1 MSGAL
6 DELTADEKA
15 LFDAMRAQDNSGPAP
30 EAAPDKQPQ
39 RQQPESVETP
49 EPQAKEP
56 DQAKLVDKR
65 ALDEERTRRKKA
77 EQTAREREVELAK
90 VNTRFEMLTKALE
103 ANAAQPTPPVAE
115 TPVPAFDTDPKAWI
129 DHNVRELQRKQEA
142 FDRRLA
148 DFQAGN
154 QQIVEQQRQ
163 QQQIAEL
170 QSWAQEQEQDYMQA
184 MPDYNQAMAHL
195 LAARQAHIRAI
206 GEDDPVRIQQ
216 AIRADIINTA
226 YFARQKGRNFA
237 ETLYKLAEASG
248 YKPSNGGADNPLAPA
263 RTPTVNVDSAAERL
277 LRGNDMATTLGSTGA
292 APRGELA
299 TQAIANMSDAEFEA
313 VYAKILKLPPAQSK
327 AAMRNLFGT

>member
-15 LFDAMRAQDNSGPAP
+15 LFDAMRAEDNSGPAP
-30 EAAPDKQPQ
+30 AADPERQPQ
-39 RQQPESVETP
+39 RAQPEPAETP

-77 EQTAREREVELAK
+77 EQAAREREVELAK

-103 ANAAQPTPPVAE
+103 ANAAQPAPAVAE
-115 TPVPAFDTDPKAWI
+115 TPAPAFDSDPKAHI
-129 DHNVRELQRKQEA
+129 DWHLRELQRKQEA
-142 FDRRLA
+142 LDKRLA
-148 DFQAGN
+148 EIQSGN
-154 QQIVEQQRQ
+154 QQITEQQRQ

-170 QSWAQEQEQDYMQA
+170 QSWGQAQEQEFMQST
-184 MPDYNQAMAHL
+184 PDYNQAMAHL

-216 AIRADIINTA
+216 AIQADIINTA
-226 YFARQKGRNFA
+226 NFARQKGRNFA

-248 YKPSNGGADNPLAPA
+248 YKPGNGGTDNPLAPA
-263 RTPTVNVDSAAERL
+263 RTPSVNVDSAAERL

-313 VYAKILKLPPAQSK
+313 VYAKIQKMPPAQSK